1 MIDRFDAAFDT
12 PQQPHSKPSRAYDPV
27 PAGTH
32 DLEIVKADRT
42 TVVWRATEKNPTG
55 SCITLRLRASSSHG
69 LVFVDLPDDR
79 PWLAQ
84 HVARAVGIPS
94 DPLAVEQLVGLH
106 ARVEIDHVQTRSGDT
121 RAVVRKW
128 LPSTATPQARAR
140 EPRAAAPVPQWESDE
155 ERRPRPPQMP
165 QRPPQR
171 SRSVPPQIGP
181 DDDIP
186 F

>member
-1 MIDRFDAAFDT
+1 MIDRFDAAFGE
-12 PQQPHSKPSRAYDPV
+12 PHAPHCKPTRTYDPV
-27 PAGTH
+27 PAGVC
-32 DLEIVKADRT
+32 DLEIVKAERK
-42 TVVWRATEKNPTG
+42 TVPWKATEKNPTG
-55 SCITLRLRASSSHG
+55 SCIALRLRASSSYSF
-69 LVFVDLPDDR
+69 VFVDLPDDK

-106 ARVEIDHVQTRSGDT
+106 AHVEVGHITNRNGET

-128 LPSTATPQARAR
+128 LPSSTTPQSTAHT
-140 EPRAAAPVPQWESDE
+140 PTLAAAATAWQADE
-155 ERRPRPPQMP
+155 KRKPPRQPPRQP
-165 QRPPQR
+165 AQR
-171 SRSVPPQIGP
+171 SRNAPPQIGP